1 MLNRQVK
8 NHYLI
13 VIIGMGGSLLT
24 IMAMLIHPYGVLW
37 KTFIFNDGQ
46 DCFMDFM
53 NHVKYCTDPSETYFI
68 SKHACFP
75 PMAYLMYYFFSRLIP
90 YDSITLHNAAEIG
103 PYAYLVYFLYTLLLF
118 VLLIAIT
125 NSYLEKYS
133 STFKILFQ
141 IQFTLSYPF
150 VAGILERGNSSFVV
164 LILLAA
170 ALRFRRSKNRRK
182 KEIALFLIA
191 IAAGLKIY
199 PAVFGLLY
207 LSEKRY
213 REAFRLT
220 IYGVLSFFLPFVF
233 FGGTRGMRQF
243 FANQLLIQSTEY
255 SSFTVPSILSR
266 LPWLETYPALRGM
279 VYCILLVAV
288 IVLALKA
295 RDYYIKIGLLV
306 SIITLFPKW
315 SGNYTMAYFLLPLLV
330 YLSDEPPFTKLSFL
344 MDLAFAAIFSLLVGC
359 SKELSSLR
367 LSALS
372 YCCIACYS
380 IMLILIFAAI
390 SNIRGQMEA

>member
-1 MLNRQVK
+1 M
-8 NHYLI
+8 
-13 VIIGMGGSLLT
+13 
-24 IMAMLIHPYGVLW
+24 
-37 KTFIFNDGQ
+37 
-46 DCFMDFM
+46 
-53 NHVKYCTDPSETYFI
+53 
-68 SKHACFP
+68 
-75 PMAYLMYYFFSRLIP
+75 
-90 YDSITLHNAAEIG
+90 
-103 PYAYLVYFLYTLLLF
+103 VYFLYTLLLF

-170 ALRFRRSKNRRK
+170 ALRFRRSKDRRK

-330 YLSDEPPFTKLSFL
+330 YLSDEPPFTNLSFL